1 MKILCKPKTVEL
13 AKAFGA
19 LFSFQGIRSI
29 TRGSLFIGGP

>member
-1 MKILCKPKTVEL
+1 MEILCKPKTVEL